1 MITRDHDSYPVHKT
15 LTEHQ
20 PEPIVHVSGSVT
32 YKGYAPL
39 GTPVGFP
46 GWKILRITT
55 SSGVTITEYAD
66 GDMKYDNIWS
76 NRESLNFSR

>member
-1 MITRDHDSYPVHKT
+1 MISRDHDSYPIHKT

-20 PEPIVHVSGSVT
+20 PEPIIHIVGTLT

-39 GTPVGFP
+39 GTPVGYA

-55 SSGVTITEYAD
+55 TASDIITEYAD
-66 GDMKYDNIWS
+66 GDMNYDNVWS
-76 NRESLNFSR
+76 NHETLKFSR